1 MDFTHYNLVRIERS
15 AVIEVTLRG
24 SAANES
30 LGLTDRQCDI
40 HRQQTLA
47 MSQPFGRDNVEMSG
61 GENKLKHSSPTV
73 NQLTAN
79 LQYIVL
85 NSD

>member
-30 LGLTDRQCDI
+30 PSLTDRQRDI
-40 HRQQTLA
+40 HRQQT
-47 MSQPFGRDNVEMSG
+47 
-61 GENKLKHSSPTV
+61 
-73 NQLTAN
+73 
-79 LQYIVL
+79 
-85 NSD
+85 